1 MAHPRLDFFGGG
13 SGRSAVGSPRWQLPR
28 SSWPSS
34 GPVSQI
40 CDLAAHSAVMPCV
53 SFLTRSLDRQAL
65 RPDFGES
72 HTRIRQAVIRIC
84 FECGEGTGPVGDAVV
99 AHYLVL
105 AVW

>member
-13 SGRSAVGSPRWQLPR
+13 VGAVRSRVATRQLPR
-28 SSWPSS
+28 SSWPPS

-53 SFLTRSLDRQAL
+53 SFLTGLLDRQAL

-84 FECGEGTGPVGDAVV
+84 FECGEGTGPVGDAVI